1 MPLNPPF
8 QAKLKLAASLDEISA
23 AFAASKSSKASA
35 AATELLDKA
44 PGAVVKLKAKGGE
57 VQCLTVA
64 EIFAVALRYFNTALK
79 KGLKPAAVLQLRKLI
94 ETRPNVIGF
103 SLVAAAAP
111 TPAPV
116 TASPPAVGALAALE
130 AAADSEDE
138 EEGGDGW
145 GGEEEEEEEEE
156 GELSDEEGEEDME
169 GEGSEEETKA
179 ELGGGTRT
187 KRPRG

>member
-1 MPLNPPF
+1 M
-8 QAKLKLAASLDEISA
+8 
-23 AFAASKSSKASA
+23 
-35 AATELLDKA
+35 
-44 PGAVVKLKAKGGE
+44 KLKAKGDE
-57 VQCLTVA
+57 VKCLTVA
-64 EIFAVALRYFNTALK
+64 EIFAAALRYFNTALK

-138 EEGGDGW
+138 EGGGDEERGEEKD
-145 GGEEEEEEEEE
+145 GGEEE
-156 GELSDEEGEEDME
+156 GESSDQK
-169 GEGSEEETKA
+169 GEGGEKETEA
-179 ELGGGTRT
+179 ELGRGMRGKTR
-187 KRPRG
+187 KVR

>member
-1 MPLNPPF
+1 MNQPSVLPVPLNPPF

-35 AATELLDKA
+35 VATELIDKT
-44 PGAVVKLKAKGGE
+44 PGGCGEAQGQRRGGE
-57 VQCLTVA
+57 VPRRCRDLRCRP
-64 EIFAVALRYFNTALK
+64 AL
-79 KGLKPAAVLQLRKLI
+79 LQHGKLI
-94 ETRPNVIGF
+94 ETRPNVI
-103 SLVAAAAP
+103 A
-111 TPAPV
+111 T
-116 TASPPAVGALAALE
+116 LAALE

-156 GELSDEEGEEDME
+156 GELSDEEGEEDMD
-169 GEGSEEETKA
+169 GEGSEEETEA